1 MDPSKL
7 VPFTGYYQMDMA
19 PGAFLSIDTTEV
31 ATIQPLADS
40 IDVTIS
46 LSLDGTAAKT
56 FTSADGIG
64 FDGTTLTIPDLAT
77 LVFTRD
83 YQAGRLVSFAGQ
95 VAGSTVTGST
105 YYNAVPL
112 AAFVGTYF
120 DVTTGKPVLA
130 IAGPHD
136 IRFDFAISAG
146 GGALSPV
153 AAYRYNPGMFVLSF
167 SGADGTAFTAML
179 GTAGA
184 GGLAVSIM
192 TETAQRYALSILPA
206 SQAEPAITRPAITE
220 PAITLPADQYGH
232 AGAPTEWWW
241 HIGTLQTA
249 TGRKFGFEVNACG
262 VLDAMV
268 FTEIAIADVKNQVHY
283 QIVNDQIG
291 YAPAWAETDPAKPW
305 FVAIPGPAADPAN
318 GAVTMTAID
327 GNPLNMAVQ
336 AQFTDAATG
345 VACGLDL
352 KLFQQ
357 GPPLLVWGTGV
368 QVLKPGT
375 DPIKDNNY
383 YYSLTNLAASG
394 SITIGAE
401 TFPVTGL
408 TWMDHEYG
416 AFPDPGPGKKNIWTL
431 QDIQLANGLH
441 LSNYTAFGQLPQAG
455 VAMPSNATLLLP
467 NGQSVFVPTTTT
479 PSDPMIIGGT
489 TYFATYTVRMRNAGH
504 AYVEFVV
511 RNICPNQVFVDP
523 LKINSGYEGVADCDM
538 IAVYRLNARHK
549 VEFKV
554 SSGPAWIEQSL

>member
-7 VPFTGYYQMDMA
+7 VPFTGYYQMNVA
-19 PGAFLSIDTTEV
+19 PGAFLSIDTTVAV
-31 ATIQPLADS
+31 ATQPPADS

-46 LSLDGTAAKT
+46 LSMDGATATT
-56 FTSADGIG
+56 FTAADGIA
-64 FDGTTLTIPDLAT
+64 FDGTTLTIPNLVN

-95 VAGSTVTGST
+95 VGGSTVTGST

-112 AAFVGTYF
+112 AAFVGNYF
-120 DVTTGKPVLA
+120 DVVTGKPVLA
-130 IAGPHD
+130 IAGPDD
-136 IRFDFAISAG
+136 IRFDFAIFAG
-146 GGALSPV
+146 GGALQPV
-153 AAYRYNPGMFVLSF
+153 AGYRYNPGMFVLSF
-167 SGADGTAFTAML
+167 SGADGSAFTVML

-184 GGLAVSIM
+184 GGLAASIM
-192 TETAQRYALSILPA
+192 TDTAQRYALSILSA
-206 SQAEPAITRPAITE
+206 SPTLPAIV
-220 PAITLPADQYGH
+220 LPADQYGH

-241 HIGTLQTA
+241 HVGTLQTA

-268 FTEIAIADVKNQVHY
+268 FTEIAIADVENQVHY

-291 YAPAWAETDPAKPW
+291 YAPAWAETDPTKPW
-305 FVAIPGPAADPAN
+305 FVAIPGPATDPTN
-318 GAVTMTAID
+318 GAVTMTAIG

-345 VACGLDL
+345 IACRIDL
-352 KLFQQ
+352 QLFQQ

-368 QVLKPGT
+368 QVLRPGT
-375 DPIKDNNY
+375 DPIKDNNF

-394 SITIGAE
+394 SITIGTE

-416 AFPDPGPGKKNIWTL
+416 AFPDPGPGKKNVWTL

-441 LSNYTAFGQLPQAG
+441 LSNYTAFGQQPQAG

-467 NGQSVFVPTTTT
+467 DGQSVFVPTTTT
-479 PSDPMIIGGT
+479 PSDPMTIGDT
-489 TYFATYTVRMRNAGH
+489 TYFATYTVRMQSAGN

-538 IAVYRLNARHK
+538 IAVYQLNARHK
-549 VEFKV
+549 IELEV